1 VKAILSD
8 KDKENSIPNKTDQK
22 PSPPPAN
29 NEPLKKT
36 EEIPR
41 SSQPN
46 KENLE
51 TEKTEIQPPPEEKK
65 EKLKKKKVNLESL
78 KEENDVP
85 QPPRP
90 KKEVIIEEEKVMPHQ
105 NNLPLNSEVSGTTTN
120 NPFGNDPNKINQ
132 AKKSAEQLKNMSPD
146 QMNMMTN
153 YFKQMDNNFLRQMM
167 KQQSGVDMSDV
178 ELENVKNMMTPDM
191 LKMMSGM
198 NFDNMNMNNM
208 NMNMDVPVN
217 HNNQNESGSNVQT
230 SMPAPAMN
238 PNMNIGNLMQ
248 NTDMINGLMENMKK
262 NPEMLKSMGKMLGEN
277 HPLSGL
283 LNKSSP
289 EDLQKM
295 MNVMQ
300 VIVGFLGKIMKVIG
314 WMRTNWKLVAF
325 VSVMMILYYFYF

>member
-1 VKAILSD
+1 
-8 KDKENSIPNKTDQK
+8 
-22 PSPPPAN
+22 
-29 NEPLKKT
+29 
-36 EEIPR
+36 
-41 SSQPN
+41 
-46 KENLE
+46 LE